1 MKKILRFT
9 MIAAAAAI
17 LLFAAAA
24 LAAGD
29 DPAPGGQGDPL
40 VTLSYLEKV
49 YTDYISDLLRQDM
62 EAQAQAIEADLEQR
76 IAALEEAS
84 REARA
89 VSASTFQLVT
99 LEAGQILSGD
109 RGIELILR
117 IGEVSVSA
125 QNSPGLVDTTT
136 GGSLEDG
143 QGLEKNHLYMITIP
157 DNGIRA
163 KDHAVLLVRG
173 AYVIN

>member
-1 MKKILRFT
+1 MKKLLRFT

-24 LAAGD
+24 LAAGE
-29 DPAPGGQGDPL
+29 DPVPGGQGDPL
-40 VTLSYLEKV
+40 VTLSYLDNI
-49 YTDYISDLLRQDM
+49 YTSYISDLLRKDV
-62 EAQAQAIEADLEQR
+62 EAQAQAIEASLEQR

-89 VSASTFQLVT
+89 VSASTYQLVT
-99 LEAGQILSGD
+99 LEEGQILSGD

-117 IGEVSVSA
+117 VGEVSVTA

-136 GGSLEDG
+136 SGSLEDG
-143 QGLEKNHLYMITIP
+143 QSLEKNHLYMITIP
-157 DNGIRA
+157 GNGIRA
-163 KDHAVLLVRG
+163 EGHALLIVRG
-173 AYVIN
+173 AYEIN

>member
-9 MIAAAAAI
+9 MIAAAAVI

-29 DPAPGGQGDPL
+29 DPAPGEQGDPL

-62 EAQAQAIEADLEQR
+62 EAQAQAIEEDLELR

-89 VSASTFQLVT
+89 VSASTYQLVS

-117 IGEVSVSA
+117 IGEASVTA
-125 QNSPGLVDTTT
+125 QNSPGLVDTTAS
-136 GGSLEDG
+136 GSLEDG
-143 QGLEKNHLYMITIP
+143 QRLEKNHLYMITIP
-157 DNGIRA
+157 GNGIRA
-163 KDHAVLLVRG
+163 EDHVLLIVRG
-173 AYVIN
+173 AYEIN

>member
-1 MKKILRFT
+1 MKKLLRFT

-40 VTLSYLEKV
+40 VTLSYLEQV
-49 YTDYISDLLRQDM
+49 YTGYISDQLLQDV
-62 EAQAQAIEADLEQR
+62 ETRAQAIEANLEQR

-89 VSASTFQLVT
+89 VSASTYQLVT
-99 LEAGQILSGD
+99 LEEGQTLSGD

-117 IGEVSVSA
+117 IGEASVA
-125 QNSPGLVDTTT
+125 ARNSPGLVDATTA
-136 GGSLEDG
+136 GSLEDG
-143 QGLEKNHLYMITIP
+143 QSLEKNHLYMITIP
-157 DNGIRA
+157 ENGVRGSG
-163 KDHAVLLVRG
+163 HAVLMVRG
-173 AYVIN
+173 EYVIS

>member
-1 MKKILRFT
+1 MS
-9 MIAAAAAI
+9 
-17 LLFAAAA
+17 
-24 LAAGD
+24 AG
-29 DPAPGGQGDPL
+29 
-40 VTLSYLEKV
+40 TY
-49 YTDYISDLLRQDM
+49 
-62 EAQAQAIEADLEQR
+62 
-76 IAALEEAS
+76 
-84 REARA
+84 
-89 VSASTFQLVT
+89 QLVT
-99 LEAGQILSGD
+99 LEEGQRLSGD
-109 RGIELILR
+109 RGIEIILR

>member
-1 MKKILRFT
+1 MKKLLRFT

-89 VSASTFQLVT
+89 VSASTYQLVT
-99 LEAGQILSGD
+99 LEAGQTLLGG
-109 RGIELILR
+109 RGVELILR
-117 IGEVSVSA
+117 IGEAAVTA
-125 QNSPGLVDTTT
+125 RNSPGLVDLTSA
-136 GGSLEDG
+136 GSLEDG
-143 QGLEKNHLYMITIP
+143 QSLEKNHLYMITVP

-163 KDHAVLLVRG
+163 SGHAVLMVRG
-173 AYVIN
+173 EHVVS

>member
-1 MKKILRFT
+1 MKKLLRFT

-40 VTLSYLEKV
+40 VTVSYLEKV
-49 YTDYISDLLRQDM
+49 YTAYISDLLKGDV
-62 EAQAQAIEADLEQR
+62 ETQAQAIRTDLEQR
-76 IAALEEAS
+76 ISALEEAS

-89 VSASTFQLVT
+89 VSAGTYQLVT
-99 LEAGQILSGD
+99 MEEGQRLSGD
-109 RGIELILR
+109 RGIEIILR

-125 QNSPGLVDTTT
+125 QNSPGLVDTTA
-136 GGSLEDG
+136 GSTLEDG
-143 QGLEKNHLYMITIP
+143 QSLEKNHLYMIKIP

-163 KDHAVLLVRG
+163 SGHAVLIVRG
-173 AYVIN
+173 DYVVD

>member
-1 MKKILRFT
+1 MKKLLRFT

-40 VTLSYLEKV
+40 VTLSYLEQV
-49 YTDYISDLLRQDM
+49 YTGYISDQILQDV
-62 EAQAQAIEADLEQR
+62 ETRAQAIEANLEQR

-89 VSASTFQLVT
+89 VSASTYQLVT
-99 LEAGQILSGD
+99 LEEGQTLSGD

-117 IGEVSVSA
+117 IGEASVA
-125 QNSPGLVDTTT
+125 ARNSPGLVDATTA
-136 GGSLEDG
+136 GSLEDG
-143 QGLEKNHLYMITIP
+143 QSLEKNHLYMITIP
-157 DNGIRA
+157 ENGVRA
-163 KDHAVLLVRG
+163 SGHAVLMVRG
-173 AYVIN
+173 EYVIS